1 MTEPEKPKKYY
12 PRLEVRV
19 SAEDKARIEERAL
32 ASGWSLS
39 EYTRKMLLDGQIILI
54 DPADRRQ
61 IVGLSN
67 NLNQLTRQANALGIR
82 PGEVET
88 ELRAIL
94 EELKNAYR
102 KR

>member
-1 MTEPEKPKKYY
+1 MPEPEKPKKYY

-19 SAEDKARIEERAL
+19 SAADKIRIEERAKL
-32 ASGWSLS
+32 SGWSLS
-39 EYTRKMLLDGQIILI
+39 EYTRKMLLDGEIILI

-67 NLNQLTRQANALGIR
+67 NLNQLTRRANAQGFE
-82 PGEVET
+82 PTET
-88 ELRAIL
+88 ENQLRDLL